1 MIQTITARLNHPKAH
16 ESYMDCYCFDSAEL
30 GLVAEP
36 FVESTTE
43 VIKNALTWASL
54 PPSEQVQLRFTDD
67 CDTALYFKEKD
78 WPIIYLILEKPV
90 DGGHQ
95 YEAACLY
102 PEAAEEKYLDELDFS
117 GGPTC
122 WLCPVL
128 LDYFSNAPNYIYCQI
143 IPAASDAEH
152 SGRSGCLIEPVQP

>member
-16 ESYMDCYCFDSAEL
+16 ESYKDCYCFDNEEL

-43 VIKNALTWASL
+43 VIQKALAWASF
-54 PPSEQVQLRFTDD
+54 PPSEKVQLRFTNDFESAQQAFTLFNHLD
-67 CDTALYFKEKD
+67 KLRAQKF
-78 WPIIYLILEKPV
+78 PIIALGLEKAI

-95 YEAACLY
+95 YEAECLY
-102 PEAAEEKYLDELDFS
+102 PEGAEEKYVDELDFT

-128 LDYFSNAPNYIYCQI
+128 LDYFADAPDNIYCQI
-143 IPAASDAEH
+143 IPVPS
-152 SGRSGCLIEPVQP
+152 EPLHL